1 MREMISMIVVLTTL
15 TVVSGGLLAAVE
27 SGTKEQIE
35 IQVLKFQIAPAIES
49 IFPDVA
55 NDPIADRFTVKT
67 EEMKLQVFPTKLA
80 DGSQAVAFETK
91 GTGFGGPVGLMVAV
105 NTDSDKVIDVR
116 MTTHAETPGIG
127 SKPKEDLSF
136 VSQFTGLSIMNTDF
150 NLKGSGGVIDAIS
163 GATVTSNALC
173 TAAVEAKEV
182 YQKLKPEI
190 IKQMK

>member
-1 MREMISMIVVLTTL
+1 MREMISMIVVLTVL
-15 TVVSGGLLAAVE
+15 TAVSGGLLAKVQSSTE
-27 SGTKEQIE
+27 VQIE
-35 IQVLKFQIAPAIES
+35 NQVLKFQKAPAIKS

-55 NDPIADRFTVKT
+55 NDPIADRFTV
-67 EEMKLQVFPTKLA
+67 EADDMKLQVFPTKLS
-80 DGSQAVAFETK
+80 DGSKAVAFETK

-105 NTDSDKVIDVR
+105 NLDSDKVIDVR

-127 SKPKEDLSF
+127 TKAKDDLSF
-136 VSQFTGLSIMNTDF
+136 VSQFTALPVMDTNF

-163 GATVTSNALC
+163 GATVTSNAICL
-173 TAAVEAKEV
+173 AAVNAKEI